1 NDFSGYARAEL
12 ASIKGGETSGEFGA
26 AVGGPIVQDK
36 IGFRLSG
43 WYRRDGG
50 WIDRASYPGGALDKN
65 VNTAGSTV
73 LRGAMTFRPTE
84 QLEIVPSF
92 YYQKTTID
100 DTAVIWENLSDR
112 GQGRF
117 VSGNQLPEWNR
128 DFFSL
133 GAVAVRY
140 DFGPVALESNTS
152 LFVRKNASQWDYT
165 DDIGSIFF
173 GTPYP
178 QLIMAGYQVR
188 ATMINRQESFT
199 QEVRLRTTDPD
210 ARLRWVAGVFY
221 NHADQDSEQWDY
233 DPMFPQMIETLY
245 GAPVSVIIGPTARGD
260 QPYDL
265 VNINRGIDKQLA
277 AFGQVDFELIDGLIL
292 TAGLRVSKTKF
303 RSKTDQYG
311 SAIGETHTTGR
322 QEESPITPKVGL
334 SYQINDRNMVYASA
348 AKGFRL
354 GGSNDPLNPVAC
366 GPDFERL
373 GITANPLSYDAD
385 TVWNYEVGSKNTL
398 MDGRLQIAASAFQVD
413 WSNIQRDISL
423 PSCFLGYTT
432 NLGSARSRGF
442 DLEARAR
449 PIDGLTLNAAVGHT
463 SAKYRESFQA
473 VSGAAIV
480 EAGDPLGGP
489 KWVVALGAE
498 YEFPAFGQNAY
509 VRADYQYRG
518 RPPAQNPNV
527 TSYDPALYQL
537 KSQELA
543 KLRIGVRMD
552 RVDVSLF
559 ADNLFDASPLLARSH
574 GSRRS
579 PLFLIQTYQPRT
591 IGVTAIARY

>member
-1 NDFSGYARAEL
+1 MTYGLNKRCLLGGVALLALIGAAPAMAQTQAAGGVLEEVVVTATRQEQVLSRVPVSVAAYTQESMDAQGVRQIDDVARLTPGLTFTRSNYGTGQQTDISIRGISAGIGGSASTTGVYIDDTPIQVRAVGFTATNPFPKVFDLARVEVLRGPQGTLFGAGAMGGTVRFIAPEADVNDYSGYARAEL

-84 QLEIVPSF
+84 RLEIVPSF

-178 QLIMAGYQVR
+178 QLIMGGYQVR

-199 QEVRLRTTDPD
+199 QEVRLRTTDPNS
-210 ARLRWVAGVFY
+210 RLRWVAGVFY

-265 VNINRGIDKQLA
+265 VNINRG
-277 AFGQVDFELIDGLIL
+277 
-292 TAGLRVSKTKF
+292 
-303 RSKTDQYG
+303 
-311 SAIGETHTTGR
+311 
-322 QEESPITPKVGL
+322 
-334 SYQINDRNMVYASA
+334 
-348 AKGFRL
+348 
-354 GGSNDPLNPVAC
+354 
-366 GPDFERL
+366 
-373 GITANPLSYDAD
+373 
-385 TVWNYEVGSKNTL
+385 
-398 MDGRLQIAASAFQVD
+398 
-413 WSNIQRDISL
+413 
-423 PSCFLGYTT
+423 
-432 NLGSARSRGF
+432 
-442 DLEARAR
+442 
-449 PIDGLTLNAAVGHT
+449 
-463 SAKYRESFQA
+463 
-473 VSGAAIV
+473 
-480 EAGDPLGGP
+480 
-489 KWVVALGAE
+489 
-498 YEFPAFGQNAY
+498 
-509 VRADYQYRG
+509 
-518 RPPAQNPNV
+518 
-527 TSYDPALYQL
+527 
-537 KSQELA
+537 
-543 KLRIGVRMD
+543 
-552 RVDVSLF
+552 
-559 ADNLFDASPLLARSH
+559 
-574 GSRRS
+574 
-579 PLFLIQTYQPRT
+579 
-591 IGVTAIARY
+591 